1 MAGDSTGV
9 CDVEW
14 QAIPAANR
22 RSWSQD
28 SQDMEN
34 LPDFGDHV
42 DDQIFSQ
49 ILEMDEDQSDRDFS
63 APLVFGFFE
72 QAHETFEK
80 MQDAL

>member
-1 MAGDSTGV
+1 
-9 CDVEW
+9 
-14 QAIPAANR
+14 
-22 RSWSQD
+22 
-28 SQDMEN
+28 MEN